1 MAVIFILVVCV
12 LVLVIDLVRL
22 RLPSSARDG
31 LRRGE
36 RSRARAGGRNAKRE
50 TQKGGDLRSVYMINP
65 NGDEFM
71 EDDPL
76 AASMRSSDE
85 QISGETPGR
94 LRQAAGKVSVAA
106 GEAWEQTKE
115 KAGTARERTEFFLR
129 ENPVPTVIGALA
141 LGVAIGLAIRYASSS
156 AEKEVEA
163 KSPLGNVDLS
173 ILSLPFLWPLFKSMR
188 RKYEDSADVVKGGVD
203 RLKKVD
209 VHRYV
214 KPLRKKWKSWA
225 N

>member
-1 MAVIFILVVCV
+1 
-12 LVLVIDLVRL
+12 
-22 RLPSSARDG
+22 
-31 LRRGE
+31 
-36 RSRARAGGRNAKRE
+36 
-50 TQKGGDLRSVYMINP
+50 MINP

-76 AASMRSSDE
+76 AASKRSSDE
-85 QISGETPGR
+85 PIETPGR
-94 LRQAAGKVSVAA
+94 FRQAADKVSMVA
-106 GEAWEQTKE
+106 GDAWEQTKE

-141 LGVAIGLAIRYASSS
+141 IGVAIGLAIRYSSSS

-188 RKYEDSADVVKGGVD
+188 RKYEDSAEAVKDGVD

-209 VHRYV
+209 VDRYV
-214 KPLRKKWKSWA
+214 KPLRKKWKAWA

>member
-1 MAVIFILVVCV
+1 
-12 LVLVIDLVRL
+12 
-22 RLPSSARDG
+22 
-31 LRRGE
+31 
-36 RSRARAGGRNAKRE
+36 
-50 TQKGGDLRSVYMINP
+50 MINP

-76 AASMRSSDE
+76 AASTKSGDE
-85 QISGETPGR
+85 PISGETPRR
-94 LRQAAGKVSVAA
+94 LRQAAGKVSMAA

-115 KAGTARERTEFFLR
+115 KAGNARERTEFFLR

-173 ILSLPFLWPLFKSMR
+173 VLSLPFLWPLFKTMR
-188 RKYEDSADVVKGGVD
+188 RKYEDSADVVKDGVD

-209 VHRYV
+209 VDRYV

>member
-1 MAVIFILVVCV
+1 MSSQSIRFALITIL
-12 LVLVIDLVRL
+12 LTRTITRTIKKRIEEAQEAD
-22 RLPSSARDG
+22 D
-31 LRRGE
+31 LRR
-36 RSRARAGGRNAKRE
+36 
-50 TQKGGDLRSVYMINP
+50 VYMINP
-65 NGDEFM
+65 NGDEFT
-71 EDDPL
+71 EDDPM
-76 AASMRSSDE
+76 AASMRS
-85 QISGETPGR
+85 GEESGR
-94 LRQAAGKVSVAA
+94 LRQAADKVSMAA

-163 KSPLGNVDLS
+163 KSPLANVDLS
-173 ILSLPFLWPLFKSMR
+173 ILSLPFLWPLFKAMR
-188 RKYEDSADVVKGGVD
+188 RRYEDSTDVMKEGVD

-209 VHRYV
+209 VDRYV

>member
-1 MAVIFILVVCV
+1 
-12 LVLVIDLVRL
+12 
-22 RLPSSARDG
+22 
-31 LRRGE
+31 
-36 RSRARAGGRNAKRE
+36 
-50 TQKGGDLRSVYMINP
+50 MINP
-65 NGDEFM
+65 NGDEFT

-94 LRQAAGKVSVAA
+94 LRQAAGKVSIAA

-173 ILSLPFLWPLFKSMR
+173 ILSLPFLWPLFKSVR
-188 RKYEDSADVVKGGVD
+188 SKYEDSADVVKGGVD
-203 RLKKVD
+203 RLRKVD
-209 VHRYV
+209 VDRYV
-214 KPLRKKWKSWA
+214 KPLRKKWKAWA